1 MSIQAVLLP
10 LFAQVLLTFCL
21 LIWMGYQRQ
30 VAYRSGATHPR
41 DIALREPNWPPPAL
55 QAANS
60 FSNQFELPV
69 LFYVVIILAW
79 ITRKA
84 DLVFVVLAW
93 IFVLARIGQA
103 YVHNTSNQVLVRGKI
118 YGVGALALFVMW
130 LILIVRVLLAI

>member
-1 MSIQAVLLP
+1 MTVQLFCCRCSRRCADFRLL
-10 LFAQVLLTFCL
+10 F
-21 LIWMGYQRQ
+21 WMGYRGKWRL
-30 VAYRSGATHPR
+30 AAAATIR
-41 DIALREPNWPPPAL
+41 DIALGEPNWPPPAL
-55 QAANS
+55 QAGNS

-103 YVHNTSNQVLVRGKI
+103 YVHNTSNQVPCAARSTGSARSLCS
-118 YGVGALALFVMW
+118 
-130 LILIVRVLLAI
+130 